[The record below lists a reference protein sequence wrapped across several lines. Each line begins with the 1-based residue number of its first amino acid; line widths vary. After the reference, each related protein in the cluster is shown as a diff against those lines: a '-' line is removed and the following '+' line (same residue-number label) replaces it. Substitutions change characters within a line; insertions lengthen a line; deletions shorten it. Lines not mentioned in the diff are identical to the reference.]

1 MWGLWPPLP
10 EAQATETRCQRNS
23 WGTDRDQRRRPVEQK
38 GRPGDT
44 GKTEESGGGFGNE
57 DVVLGFQNANSL
69 AKARLTKQNL
79 ISNSGKA
86 RGQFP

>member
-1 MWGLWPPLP
+1 MWDLWPTLP

-23 WGTDRDQRRRPVEQK
+23 WGTDRDQRRRPAEQRE
-38 GRPGDT
+38 RPGDV
-44 GKTEESGGGFGNE
+44 GKNEESDGGLGNTI
-57 DVVLGFQNANSL
+57 GFQNANSL

-79 ISNSGKA
+79 IANSGKA

>member
-38 GRPGDT
+38 GRPGDM
-44 GKTEESGGGFGNE
+44 GKNEESGGGLGN
-57 DVVLGFQNANSL
+57 DICHPRVP
-69 AKARLTKQNL
+69 KCKLTGQ
-79 ISNSGKA
+79 GKA
-86 RGQFP
+86 N